1 MLPLFVVRTMLPNVA
16 HGSNNEGLNN
26 GPHWERETDYYLRVK
41 LNIDFIISDIFMHD
55 VGCKV

>member
-1 MLPLFVVRTMLPNVA
+1 MLPNVA